1 LVSGFLARLFL
12 AFWLSGFFGFLAFL
26 AFWHFGFWLSG
37 SLVLAFWLFGF
48 LAFLAF
54 WLFGI
59 LAFWLFW
66 LFWLSA
72 PFVFL
77 GTHSHSPPP
86 PQLHRPF
93 LPLAVLRALPFHMSL
108 VKRDI

>member
-1 LVSGFLARLFL
+1 
-12 AFWLSGFFGFLAFL
+12 LAFL

-37 SLVLAFWLFGF
+37 SLVLAFWLSDF
-48 LAFLAF
+48 LAFWLFGFLAF

-59 LAFWLFW
+59 LAFWLFGFLLFW

-86 PQLHRPF
+86 PNFTALFF
-93 LPLAVLRALPFHMSL
+93 LLQCFAPCPST
-108 VKRDI
+108 